1 MATVREEHERRQRAN
16 TETTGARLGMDADAD
31 AAIAREM
38 AEEDV
43 EGELGVVDTSPT
55 QAGQGIT
62 QNSQVNQPPAP
73 LPLLDEPL
81 PPNLRSLLPLAH
93 LSLSSHKPS
102 NGPSALLSP
111 SLDHYWQSDGPQPHL
126 LTLHWPKMVEIVRM
140 RIFIDYSQDESYTPT
155 KMSFWAGAHGSSGT
169 SIGNG
174 NVGEVDA
181 LGSNFGGY
189 GMCEIGGWEG
199 LNVRGWVEVPLR
211 GCGGR
216 SSKRYKREAKDV
228 DQTRPG
234 RSSRLSTRRRRDG
247 RAEDTEICDDPYDGS
262 ILRARVVQ
270 VRILENHQNGKDTH
284 VRGLQ
289 VWGQDDRPLRGAR
302 QQELEDAIAAVELT
316 KGKEEAGTESDQT
329 RRGDASNKGGRRGI
343 KLADWMGEVEL
354 R

>member
-1 MATVREEHERRQRAN
+1 MATVREEHERRPRAN
-16 TETTGARLGMDADAD
+16 PETTGARHEVDIDADAT
-31 AAIAREM
+31 IARELG
-38 AEEDV
+38 EEDA
-43 EGELGVVDTSPT
+43 EGDLGVVDTSPT

-62 QNSQVNQPPAP
+62 QNNQVNQPPAP
-73 LPLLDEPL
+73 PPLLDEPL

-93 LSLSSHKPS
+93 LSLSSYKPS

-126 LTLHWPKMVEIVRM
+126 LTLHWPKMVEVVRM

-169 SIGNG
+169 SVGNG
-174 NVGEVDA
+174 NMGEVDA
-181 LGSNFGGY
+181 LASNFGGY

-216 SSKRYKREAKDV
+216 SSKRYKREAKD
-228 DQTRPG
+228 
-234 RSSRLSTRRRRDG
+234 SSRLNTTRRRDG
-247 RAEDTEICDDPYDGS
+247 HSEDEEICDDPYDGS

-302 QQELEDAIAAVELT
+302 QQELEDAIAAVELS
-316 KGKEEAGTESDQT
+316 KGNEEAGMERNQT
-329 RRGDASNKGGRRGI
+329 RQGDAFSKGGRRGI